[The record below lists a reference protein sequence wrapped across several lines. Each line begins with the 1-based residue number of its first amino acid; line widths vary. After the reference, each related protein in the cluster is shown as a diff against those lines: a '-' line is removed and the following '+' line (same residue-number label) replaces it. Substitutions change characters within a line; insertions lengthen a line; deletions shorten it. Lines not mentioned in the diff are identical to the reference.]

1 MKKIVV
7 PIDFSDDSLNA
18 LDCAVSIANKSEMG
32 VALINVIK
40 SGRFDFFKGV
50 ESVGTKGDF
59 EEILM
64 KYEGKVRHGLEYTIK
79 NGKVFREIV
88 DYANELDTHMIVMG
102 SHGLSGFEEIWVGS
116 NSFRVVSEAKKCSVL
131 TIRKSFTKRSFDKIV
146 LPIDTTWESR
156 HKVPITLEVAK
167 LFSSE
172 VYVLGTALSGD
183 EGEMAKLSNYVSQTC
198 DFFAENNI
206 QHQSK
211 VMNGGNS
218 TEMSIQYGK
227 EVDADLISIMTEQD
241 DPFSSILL
249 GSYAQQ
255 MVHHSP
261 IPVLCSHRKHES
273 EFRFT

>member
-1 MKKIVV
+1 MNKIVV
-7 PIDFSDDSLNA
+7 PVDFSEDSLNA
-18 LDCAVSIANKSEMG
+18 LDCAVSIANKAEMG

-64 KYEGKVRHGLEYTIK
+64 RYEGKVQHGLEYTIK
-79 NGKVFREIV
+79 KGKVFREIV
-88 DYANELDTHMIVMG
+88 DYANELNAHMIVMG

-116 NSFRVVSEAKKCSVL
+116 NSFRVVSEAKCSVV

-156 HKVPITLEVAK
+156 HKVPMTLEIAK

-172 VYVLGTALSGD
+172 VHVLGTALSDD
-183 EGEMAKLSNYVSQTC
+183 EGEMIKLNNYVSQTC
-198 DFFAENNI
+198 DFFAENSI
-206 QHQSK
+206 QHESK
-211 VMNGGNS
+211 VIKGSNS

-227 EVDADLISIMTEQD
+227 EVGADLISIMTEQD

-261 IPVLCSHRKHES
+261 IPVMCSHRRHES

>member
-7 PIDFSDDSLNA
+7 PVDFSEDSLNA
-18 LDCAVSIANKSEMG
+18 LEIAISIANKSEMG
-32 VALINVIK
+32 IALINVIK

-59 EEILM
+59 EEILL
-64 KYEGKVRHGLEYTIK
+64 KYESQVKHGLEYSIK
-79 NGKVFREIV
+79 KGKVFREIV
-88 DYANELDTHMIVMG
+88 DYAKEQDAHMIIMG

-116 NSFRVVSEAKKCSVL
+116 NSFRVVSESLCPVM
-131 TIRKSFTKRSFDKIV
+131 TVRKSFTKRSLDKIV

-156 HKVPITLEVAK
+156 HKVPMTIELAK
-167 LFSSE
+167 LYSSV
-172 VYVLGTALSGD
+172 VYVLGTALSD
-183 EGEMAKLSNYVSQTC
+183 DDGEMAKLNNYVSQTC

-206 QHQSK
+206 QFESK
-211 VMNGGNS
+211 MVKGSNS

-227 EVDADLISIMTEQD
+227 EVGADLISIMTEQD

-261 IPVLCSHRKHES
+261 IPVLCSHRKHEA